1 MCSFRRFGHPLL
13 ICARMMFRIVLNKG
27 VETQLPHYLMK
38 EVVGEQGSEVVLLF
52 ICVCSSGN
60 WPGRVSTCFN
70 HNLRWFRMS
79 FKVPTWSKIRVQEGR
94 GGKYQLIYT
103 NNIFII
109 IIIYIEI
116 HIHLWGRC
124 AISFLELGRASN
136 KTIGESSL
144 LLYPMF
150 KAHPNPWF
158 TGEVTILVS

>member
-79 FKVPTWSKIRVQEGR
+79 FKVPTWSKIWVQEGR

-109 IIIYIEI
+109 IIIYIYRDTYTPMRQMRHFFFGTREGLQQN
-116 HIHLWGRC
+116 HWGIIIV
-124 AISFLELGRASN
+124 AI
-136 KTIGESSL
+136 
-144 LLYPMF
+144 
-150 KAHPNPWF
+150 PN
-158 TGEVTILVS
+158 V